1 MFTRSPDLIAAR
13 EVANFL
19 KTVHH
24 EYIFTVQEGLDAIA
38 DVIYHLET
46 YDVTTVRASTP
57 MYLLS
62 RKIKA
67 NGVKMVLSGE
77 GSDEIFGGYL
87 YFYSAPNKEAFQE
100 EIVTRV
106 KNLHTSDCLRAN
118 KSTMAWGLEARVPFL
133 DLKFLDL
140 IMNTDPEEKMC
151 KKGGIEKYILRKY
164 NISS

>member
-1 MFTRSPDLIAAR
+1 MIAAR
-13 EVANFL
+13 EVATFL

-24 EYIFTVQEGLDAIA
+24 EYNFTIQEGLDAIS
-38 DVIYHLET
+38 DVILHLET

-87 YFYSAPNKEAFQE
+87 YFHSAPDDVSFQE
-100 EIVTRV
+100 EIVKRV
-106 KNLHTSDCLRAN
+106 KLLHTSDCLRAN

-133 DLKFLDL
+133 DLDFLDVV
-140 IMNTDPEEKMC
+140 MTTDVNTKMC
-151 KKGGIEKYILRKY
+151 KDNRIEKFILRK
-164 NISS
+164 